1 MRRDANSPP
10 PHVGGYSASPL
21 EVKTVN
27 QFGVEGPVSTAE
39 VEIVA
44 DAEGRTPRFI
54 AYCGVVLGIRCVNLL
69 GMPECGLLANERL
82 ERCAA

>member
-44 DAEGRTPRFI
+44 DAKAGPR
-54 AYCGVVLGIRCVNLL
+54 AL
-69 GMPECGLLANERL
+69 
-82 ERCAA
+82 